1 MWSSHSSVVSVQ
13 GGASGIP
20 CLLLFRAKR
29 VSGWPKVF
37 IKDLRQRPGTGRRE
51 GGVVPLVGTLRAD
64 TLPGFGEFLQREGCQ
79 AWGIG
84 EDILDLLALG
94 GDDTFPLD
102 AVCRDLSPPG
112 HEMRQERAEAM
123 PEQMPLLAGEA
134 LHFFNQVVEVEG
146 LKLPGFEQRSLLL
159 HPGVKILVVQRGIGA
174 HSGPPPSLQTP

>member
-1 MWSSHSSVVSVQ
+1 
-13 GGASGIP
+13 
-20 CLLLFRAKR
+20 
-29 VSGWPKVF
+29 
-37 IKDLRQRPGTGRRE
+37 
-51 GGVVPLVGTLRAD
+51 
-64 TLPGFGEFLQREGCQ
+64 CQ
-79 AWGIG
+79 AWGIS

-102 AVCRDLSPPG
+102 AVCRDLSPPA

-159 HPGVKILVVQRGIGA
+159 YPGVKILVVQRGIGA
-174 HSGPPPSLQTP
+174 HSGPPPSLQTRPCGAADAALGAGGLGRLGRLAGAHHARVPASNQCSPRAPSRVQ